1 MSHQLNENRT
11 SVQMVQV
18 SKDQAGQRIDN
29 FLLARLKGMP
39 KSVIYKL
46 LRTGQVR
53 VNKKRIKAV
62 YRLEEGD
69 NVRIPPVNL
78 RPAEAV
84 TRAPEALVAEVE
96 ARILLED
103 EFLMVIN
110 KPSGLAVHKGSGLGF
125 GLIDVLR
132 QSRPNAPFLELVH
145 RLDRETSGCIL
156 IAKQRSVLNEL
167 HELIRENQIS
177 KYYITLL
184 DGQLKGKGRKK
195 IRTPIEESRQ
205 SGQKFMRVSEQGKM
219 AVSYFRPL
227 RRFKD
232 STLVGVEL
240 ETGRTHQIRV
250 QSAYLGHAVLG
261 DSRYGS
267 HEHNREWKRR
277 GLKRLFLHASEVS
290 FQLPSSGRKY
300 AVKAPLDGDLES
312 LLENLSGE
320 R

>member
-1 MSHQLNENRT
+1 MSQQQPSENRT

-53 VNKKRIKAV
+53 VNKKRIKAL

-69 NVRIPPVNL
+69 NVRIPPVTQ
-78 RPAEAV
+78 RSAEAV
-84 TRAPEALVAEVE
+84 TQAPEALVAEVE
-96 ARILLED
+96 SRILLED

-167 HELIRENQIS
+167 HALIRENRIS
-177 KYYITLL
+177 KDYITLL
-184 DGQLKGKGRKK
+184 DGLLSGKGRQE

-219 AVSYFRPL
+219 AISYFRPL
-227 RRFKD
+227 KHFKD
-232 STLVGVEL
+232 ATLVGVEL

-261 DSRYGS
+261 DSRYGN
-267 HEHNREWKRR
+267 HERNREWKRL
-277 GLKRLFLHASEVS
+277 GLKRLFLHASQVT
-290 FQLPSSGRKY
+290 FQLPASGRKY
-300 AVKAPLDGDLES
+300 SVKAPLDRDLES

-320 R
+320 

>member
-1 MSHQLNENRT
+1 MSQQLNEKRS
-11 SVQMVQV
+11 SVQMVRV

-29 FLLARLKGMP
+29 FLLARLKGIP

-62 YRLEEGD
+62 YRIAEGD
-69 NVRIPPVNL
+69 NVRIPPVSQ
-78 RPAEAV
+78 RPADVV
-84 TRAPEALVAEVE
+84 TRAPQALVDELE
-96 ARILLED
+96 SRILLED
-103 EFLMVIN
+103 EFLMVVN

-145 RLDRETSGCIL
+145 RLDRETSGCLL

-167 HELIRENQIS
+167 HELIRANKVS
-177 KYYITLL
+177 KHYIALL
-184 DGQLKGKGRKK
+184 DGQLKGKGRKL

-205 SGQKFMRVSEQGKM
+205 AGQKTMRVSDKGKM

-227 RRFKD
+227 RYYKD
-232 STLVGVEL
+232 ATLVAVEL

-250 QSAYLGHAVLG
+250 QSAHLGHAVLG
-261 DSRYGS
+261 DSRYGK
-267 HEHNREWKRR
+267 HELNREWKRR
-277 GLKRLFLHASEVS
+277 GLARLFLHASEVS
-290 FQLPSSGRKY
+290 FQLLVSGRKY
-300 AVKAPLDGDLES
+300 AVKAPLDGELQT
-312 LLENLSGE
+312 LLEHLSVE